1 VVLELDRLI
10 NRGELKMGVA
20 NFELLKSKL
29 APTKK

>member
-1 VVLELDRLI
+1 MI

-29 APTKK
+29 GGTKK